1 MISIELP
8 VEDETEL
15 AQRSAREHL
24 TQAEIIRKA
33 LRMYFVAAR
42 DQAQTA
48 NAYELGKD
56 LFGKYGSQQ
65 GNLSQQYKTL
75 LKEKLHGKHAH

>member
-8 VEDETEL
+8 VEYETEL
-15 AQRSAREHL
+15 EQRSAREHL
-24 TQAEIIRKA
+24 TQSEIIRKA

-42 DQAQTA
+42 EQAQTA
-48 NAYELGKD
+48 SAYELGKD
-56 LFGKYGSQQ
+56 LFGKYSSQQ

-75 LKEKLHGKHAH
+75 LKEKLHEKYAR

>member
-8 VEDETEL
+8 VEYETEL
-15 AQRSAREHL
+15 AQRSEREHL

-33 LRMYFVAAR
+33 LRMYFFVIH
-42 DQAQTA
+42 DQPQPPT
-48 NAYELGKD
+48 AYELGHD

-65 GNLSQQYKTL
+65 GNLSENYKAL
-75 LKEKLHGKHAH
+75 LKEKWHGKHAR